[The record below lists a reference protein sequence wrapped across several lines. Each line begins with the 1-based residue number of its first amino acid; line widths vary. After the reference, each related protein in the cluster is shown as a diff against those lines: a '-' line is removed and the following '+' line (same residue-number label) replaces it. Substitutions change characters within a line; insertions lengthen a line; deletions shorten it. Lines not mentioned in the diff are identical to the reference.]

1 MLVIAI
7 KLSILIL
14 LLYGCYTDLKWRH
27 VSNKI
32 SFSIG
37 FLALLLFSPKI
48 LAIKGAFIL
57 FIIFSWSVHM
67 IGSADVKILAP
78 LTLMFNPWQ
87 FFIFLFIFC
96 ISGCLIGIMIRNK
109 LSIPG
114 YIPITTAL
122 LFSLF

>member
-14 LLYGCYTDLKWRH
+14 LLYGCYTDLKYRH
-27 VSNKI
+27 VNNKI
-32 SFSIG
+32 SFGIAA
-37 FLALLLFSPKI
+37 LALLLFSPEI
-48 LAIKGAFIL
+48 LAIKGVFII
-57 FIIFSWSVHM
+57 FIIFSWTAKL
-67 IGSADVKILAP
+67 IGAADVKVLAP

-96 ISGCLIGIMIRNK
+96 ISGCLIGLIIRDK
-109 LSIPG
+109 FSIPG